1 MIYLYCERSGPGLWS
16 EPLNA
21 ATNVLFLLAALIC
34 AWRARRRRQ
43 VDSEILAAILG
54 SIGIGSGLFHLFA
67 TRWALWL
74 DVLPILAFEFTYL
87 GLYLGRVAGLSP
99 ARVTVTLVLFAAS
112 IALAGMEP
120 ALFNGSL
127 GYVPAWLALAWLGW
141 DYRRR
146 TGNRLLLAMVAL
158 FGLSL
163 ALRTVDL
170 LVCPV
175 WRWGTHWAWHALNA
189 VVLGGALEAYMRC
202 RAQPPSAPLRA
213 SARV

>member
-21 ATNVLFLLAALIC
+21 ATNVLFVLAALLC

-43 VDSEILAAILG
+43 VDSEILAVILG

-74 DVLPILAFEFTYL
+74 DVLPILAFEFAYL
-87 GLYLGRVAGLSP
+87 GCYLRRVAGLSAP
-99 ARVTVTLVLFAAS
+99 RVATMLVLFGAS
-112 IALAGMEP
+112 VVFAGLEP

-127 GYVPAWLALAWLGW
+127 GYAPALLALAWLGW

-146 TGNRLLLAMVAL
+146 TGSLLLLSMAAVFAV
-158 FGLSL
+158 SL

-175 WRWGTHWAWHALNA
+175 WRWGTHWAWHSSNA
-189 VVLGGALEAYMRC
+189 VVLGGALEAYMRY
-202 RAQPPSAPLRA
+202 RAQPRRMAA
-213 SARV
+213 A